1 MAKLLNLS
9 AIAFAMLAWS
19 ANAQPTIKRVPV
31 TRTNAASGAEMFK
44 TYCAACHGQDG
55 TGNGPAAEA
64 LKKAPANLTELAAKN
79 AGEFPAQR
87 VSEFIKG
94 DLTAPAA
101 HGSRE
106 MPVWGAVLPS
116 VSTSPEVT
124 RLRIANLTD
133 YIQSIQKPGPMGQL
147 WLKIPL
153 D

>member
-1 MAKLLNLS
+1 MAKLWNCS
-9 AIAFAMLAWS
+9 AIALVMLACS
-19 ANAQPTIKRVPV
+19 ANAQPTVKRVPV
-31 TRTNAASGAEMFK
+31 TRTNPTSGAEMFR

-87 VSEFIKG
+87 VAEFIKG

-116 VSTSPEVT
+116 VSQGADVT
-124 RLRIANLTD
+124 RLRIANLTE
-133 YIQSIQKPGPMGQL
+133 YIRSIQKPGSMGQL